1 MCYYKPMFISK
12 TKTKTSVI
20 YYLNKSYIQYDTH
33 KHTTK
38 IVEKLGTEEDIRKNF
53 KVKGDLNAW
62 LKDYA
67 KKRTAEDNKE
77 NKKHIRIDYD
87 VNEKSDHKL
96 ENVKNIGYLFYQ
108 KICYEIGLDTILND
122 IAKKEKLDFNFT
134 AIVLHVI
141 YNNLTNN
148 TEIQDELS
156 NIKTFIDP
164 QDFDFED
171 IKRAVYIL
179 QKYNVYIQK
188 RLFNKVDKLFET
200 NTEKIFY
207 SCDNLSLLIRNM
219 LTNKNFKDV
228 PNLIYI
234 IKCFY
239 DENGLLRAYTLE
251 TNENQNLE
259 ENNKIVKYLAD
270 HFKGASLYAIPKS
283 IASPTDDKIFSKFER
298 ARAVTTYQLSDKD
311 IDWLYNFED
320 WKSLKDSEVKE
331 VEKLFKGAVQGS
343 FTMKEF
349 YKHYGDIY
357 YKSKEYKNKTLTAF
371 LSFEYMKWLNDIAGY
386 QIITF
391 KDTIEPKI
399 KTYNELQLEKFTDS
413 KNNILRNVSVDSEEG
428 KKLNYYYF
436 DDATMQ
442 EKRDLFNG
450 FIATHDTIDE
460 ETLNKVIN
468 IWQIKNMQYD
478 YEISFADMDVL
489 NNDLLDAEE
498 AVNAHLLISYLALT
512 VLKVLENRLG
522 NKYWCRRITEK
533 IQTMNVLRVNK
544 DLCMPLYTTSDLTD
558 ALCDTLKIEADFKYF
573 DDQKIRN
580 IIKQSKRK
588 S

>member
-1 MCYYKPMFISK
+1 MFISK
-12 TKTKTSVI
+12 TKTKNSVI
-20 YYLNKSYIQYDTH
+20 YYLSKSYIQYDTH

-53 KVKGDLNAW
+53 KVKGDLKKW

-67 KKRTAEDNKE
+67 KKRTEEDNKE
-77 NKKHIRIDYD
+77 NKKHF
-87 VNEKSDHKL
+87 NFKSDDKSDYKL
-96 ENVKNIGYLFYQ
+96 DDIKNIGYLFYQ
-108 KICYEIGLDTILND
+108 KICYEIGLNTILDD
-122 IAKKEKLDFNFT
+122 IAKKEKLDFDFT
-134 AIVLHVI
+134 TIILHVI

-164 QDFDFED
+164 CDIDFVDM
-171 IKRAVYIL
+171 KRAVYIL

-200 NTEKIFY
+200 DSKKVFY
-207 SCDNLSLLIRNM
+207 SCDNLSLLIRNL

-251 TNENQNLE
+251 TNEDQNLE
-259 ENNKIVKYLAD
+259 TNNKIVKYLTD

-283 IASPTDDKIFSKFER
+283 IASPTDDKTFSKFDR
-298 ARAVTTYQLSDKD
+298 ARAITTYQLSDKD

-320 WKSLKDSEVKE
+320 WKSLKDSDTKD
-331 VEKLFKGAVQGS
+331 VEKLFTSIVQGS
-343 FTMKEF
+343 FTMQEF
-349 YKHYGDIY
+349 YTHYGDIY
-357 YKSKEYKNKTLTAF
+357 YKSKDYKNKTLTAF

-428 KKLNYYYF
+428 EKLDYYYF

-442 EKRDLFNG
+442 EKRDIFNG
-450 FIATHDTIDE
+450 FIAIHDTIDE
-460 ETLNKVIN
+460 ETLNQVMN
-468 IWQIKNMQYD
+468 IWQLKNMQYD
-478 YEISFADMDVL
+478 YEISFANMDIL
-489 NNDLLDAEE
+489 NNDLLNPEE
-498 AVNAHLLISYLALT
+498 TVNAHLLISYLALT
-512 VLKVLENRLG
+512 VLKVLENKLD
-522 NKYWCRRITEK
+522 NKFWCRRITEK
-533 IQTMNVLRVNK
+533 IQEMNVLKIDK
-544 DLCMPLYTTSDLTD
+544 DLSVPLFTVSDLTD
-558 ALCDTLKIEADFKYF
+558 ALCDTLKIDADFKFF

-580 IIKQSKRK
+580 IIKQSRRK
-588 S
+588 